1 MKRLLIL
8 GGDHFTIP
16 VVEAAH
22 KQGYYA
28 ITCDYLPDN
37 VAHKHSDEFINFSTI
52 DKEGILEWAKRNPI
66 DGVVTFT
73 DSGVVTTAY
82 LQHHLGLPQ
91 IGPLESVEI
100 LQNKARFRQLGSSSP
115 IQGCPPCQWC

>member
-1 MKRLLIL
+1 MKKLLIL

-16 VVEAAH
+16 VVKAAK
-22 KQGYYA
+22 KQGYYT

-37 VAHKHSDEFINFSTI
+37 VAHKVSDEYVNFSTT
-52 DKEGILEWAKRNPI
+52 DKEGVIEWAKEHPI

-82 LQHHLGLPQ
+82 LQHLLGLPQ

-100 LQNKARFRQLGSSSP
+100 LQNKS
-115 IQGCPPCQWC
+115 I

>member
-1 MKRLLIL
+1 MKKLLIL
-8 GGDHFTIP
+8 GGEHFTIP
-16 VVEAAH
+16 VVKAAK
-22 KQGYYA
+22 KQGYYT

-37 VAHKHSDEFINFSTI
+37 VAHKVSDEYVNFSTT
-52 DKEGILEWAKRNPI
+52 DKEGVLEWAKEHPI

-82 LQHHLGLPQ
+82 LQHLLGLPQ

-100 LQNKARFRQLGSSSP
+100 LQNKS
-115 IQGCPPCQWC
+115 I